1 MHIISVLATKGGAGK
16 TTLATNLAVIASQ
29 KRGQKVLLID
39 IDPQGSAICWSD
51 LRESAA
57 PAVITTP
64 VNRFKKILDGA
75 KNDGVNTVIIDY
87 PPHGDPNVAVAAR
100 LSDLLLVPCRP
111 AAADLQAM
119 AATIELVRFV
129 KIPTLV
135 VLNAVPS
142 RGTLEVEAREA
153 LAGTGLDI
161 APDFIGDRIAFVR
174 AYAAGMG
181 VSEFDPKGKAT
192 KEVKKLYSYITK
204 RL

>member
-51 LRESAA
+51 LRESDT
-57 PAVITTP
+57 PTVITTP
-64 VNRFKKILDGA
+64 VNRFQKILDGA
-75 KNDGVNTVIIDY
+75 KKDGVTTAIIDY

-100 LSDLLLVPCRP
+100 LSDILLVPCRP

-142 RGTLEVEAREA
+142 RGTLEIEARET
-153 LAGTGLDI
+153 LKGTGLDI
-161 APDFIGDRIAFVR
+161 IPGIVGDRIAFVR

-181 VSEFDPKGKAT
+181 VSEFEPKGKASN
-192 KEVKKLYSYITK
+192 EVKKLYSYITK